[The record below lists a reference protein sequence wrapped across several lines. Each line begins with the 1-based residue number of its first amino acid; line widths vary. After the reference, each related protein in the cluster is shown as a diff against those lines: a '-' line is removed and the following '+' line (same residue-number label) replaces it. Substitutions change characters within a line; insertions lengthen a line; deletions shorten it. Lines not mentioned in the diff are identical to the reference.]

1 MRLALGIMGFTVLY
15 TVSLHYMKGSRQ
27 VNLLSKHSLLLIC
40 AVVLSACQVA
50 PRPDTPED
58 IPEDTPESTE
68 PAPLPAPAPECV
80 CPAPPPPKVITQPC
94 PKPSPPPV
102 ATVTAPGG
110 KYIFGRVEN
119 VFLPL
124 GDGSDVMLKLKS
136 RIDTGA
142 GLTSMHAEDLKEFE
156 RDGKTWVRFSVPQP
170 KTDEAVY
177 FERPVNHYVAIKQ
190 PDGET
195 QRRPVVSMSL
205 KVGAIEEFMDVN
217 LADRSEYVYQI
228 LIGRNFLRDRAV
240 VDVSRRFIA
249 DDEFYFVP

>member
-1 MRLALGIMGFTVLY
+1 MWRALGIMGFTVLY
-15 TVSLHYMKGSRQ
+15 TVSLHYMKGSRL
-27 VNLLSKHSLLLIC
+27 VNLLSKHGLLLAC

-50 PRPDTPED
+50 PRPDTPEG
-58 IPEDTPESTE
+58 TPESVE
-68 PAPLPAPAPECV
+68 PEPVPAPTPECV

-94 PKPSPPPV
+94 PEPSPPPV
-102 ATVTAPGG
+102 ASVREPGG
-110 KYIFGRVEN
+110 KYILGRVEN

-124 GDGSDVMLKLKS
+124 GDGSERELKLKS

-142 GLTSMHAEDLKEFE
+142 GLTSIHAEDLKEFE
-156 RDGKTWVRFSVPQP
+156 RDGKTWVRFAVLKPKSEQP
-170 KTDEAVY
+170 VF

-190 PDGET
+190 PDGQT